1 VKILLVNDIGRAT
14 GGAELQ
20 MLSLRQG
27 LRERGHD
34 VRLFSSTASLVN
46 DSELL
51 ADYSCFGSNNKL
63 QVLTQTFNPSAYWQ
77 MRQILSDFQPDVVHL
92 RIFLGQLSPAILP
105 LLKNVPCVYQMAM
118 YRPICPKGTKVLP
131 DGRECQESSG
141 TICWQQG
148 CLTGQSWAILMLQR
162 QLWQYWRSAIDRLVA
177 LSYGMKAKLEAE
189 GVTPVEVVYNGVPER
204 AMRPPLSNPPTVA
217 FAGRLV
223 ATKGLEVLLKAFKIT
238 RETIPDARLLIAGRG
253 EEEDSLR
260 SMAIA
265 CDIDRAIAW
274 LGYIERSE
282 LERQF
287 EKAWVQVIPSLWAEP
302 FGNVTTEAMM
312 RGTAVI
318 ASAVGAQPEIILDGE
333 TGFLVPPGDVNALAD
348 KLTLL
353 FSNRQLTERMGQ
365 RGRDRAITQFSEER
379 RDRRFLEIYT
389 ELQARYSVNYQRKYF
404 YDRITSRSS

>member
-27 LRERGHD
+27 LRDRGHD
-34 VRLFSSTASLVN
+34 VRLLSSRASLVN

-51 ADYSCFGSNNKL
+51 ADYSCFGSNSKL

-92 RIFLGQLSPAILP
+92 RIFLGQLSPAILL
-105 LLKNVPCVYQMAM
+105 LLKDVPCVYQMAM

-131 DGRECQESSG
+131 DGRDCREPPG

-148 CLTGQSWAILMLQR
+148 CLTAQSWAILMLQR
-162 QLWQYWRSAIDRLVA
+162 QLWQYWCGAIDRSIA

-189 GVTPVEVVYNGVPER
+189 GIAPVEVVYNGVPER
-204 AMRPPLSNPPTVA
+204 AMRPPLGNPPSVS

-223 ATKGLEVLLKAFKIT
+223 ATKGLEILLKAFKIT

-253 EEEDSLR
+253 EEEDSLHD
-260 SMAIA
+260 MAIA
-265 CDIDRAIAW
+265 LGIDEAIAW
-274 LGYIERSE
+274 LGHIERSE

-287 EKAWVQVIPSLWAEP
+287 ERAWVQVIPSLWAEP

-318 ASAVGAQPEIILDGE
+318 ASAVGAQPEIIVDGE
-333 TGFLVPPGDVNALAD
+333 TGFLVPPGDANALAD

-353 FSNRQLTERMGQ
+353 LSNCQLAEQMGQ
-365 RGRDRAITQFSEER
+365 NGRDRAITQFSEER
-379 RDRRFLEIYT
+379 RNQNFLEIYT
-389 ELQARYSVNYQRKYF
+389 QLQTEYQNFKSVIQGLRME
-404 YDRITSRSS
+404 R